1 MASIFVID
9 GFFERKSLVY
19 WGFLEK
25 RDAQDL
31 QDFVQR
37 MLHIQLL
44 ANDRHEDVNA
54 DRNPD
59 LGLHCVLRSPIKRLD
74 PQMLL
79 DPSKK
84 QLDLPTTSVNVRNCQ
99 CGQVEVVAQEHQPSA
114 RLGIAV
120 DHATQGIGVEFRCL
134 GTAEDDRLI
143 AARSGRLVHAPGRS
157 SAEVEVALGTG
168 HEECQAQLQ
177 AMKST
182 EIEIRSVHHIEG
194 TGFDRQDVE
203 DGDVVGLAV
212 GYPHE
217 TRDISTQVD
226 ERVKFDSGLVAS
238 ELSPGEQRQAE
249 IDGRGIQRVCGMLQL
264 NAEVVGLVQSPR
276 PGDQNLGEV
285 RVDPP
290 VAVLVGIGQSAPS
303 DDAAKASVVEF
314 FLKGVETSFDVSK
327 ALAIGQLSE
336 GHAEK
341 LIETREVASP
351 PVATISSDATIE
363 LVSWQGVDQLRK
375 DVSIVEHEPSP
386 PRLAASGKWLK
397 ATLEFRST
405 PEDITL
411 NSRNSNEIHRA
422 SSTLTGHY

>member
-1 MASIFVID
+1 MASIFAAD
-9 GFFERKSLVY
+9 GFFEQECLVY
-19 WGFLEK
+19 RGFLEK
-25 RDAQDL
+25 RDTQDL

-59 LGLHCVLRSPIKRLD
+59 LGLHRVRRRPIKRLD

-84 QLDLPTTSVNVRNCQ
+84 QFDLPTTSVNVRNCQ

-120 DHATQGIGVEFRCL
+120 DHATQRIGIEFRCL
-134 GTAEDDRLI
+134 GTAENDRLI
-143 AARSGRLVHAPGRS
+143 AAHSGRLVHPPGRL

-177 AMKST
+177 AMEST

-212 GYPHE
+212 RNPYE
-217 TRDISTQVD
+217 TRDISMQVD
-226 ERVKFDSGLVAS
+226 ERVKFDRGLVAS
-238 ELSPGEQRQAE
+238 KLSPGEQLQAE
-249 IDGRGIQRVCGMLQL
+249 IDGRGVQRVGGMLQL
-264 NAEVVGLVQSPR
+264 NAEVVGLIQSPR
-276 PGDQNLGEV
+276 LSDQNLSEV
-285 RVDPP
+285 GVDPP
-290 VAVLVGIGQSAPS
+290 VAMLVGIGQSAPS
-303 DDAAKASVVEF
+303 DNAAKAGVVEF

-341 LIETREVASP
+341 LIEAREVASP
-351 PVATISSDATIE
+351 SVATIAGNATVE
-363 LVSWQGVDQLRK
+363 LVSWKRIDQLRE
-375 DVSIVEHEPSP
+375 DVSIAEHEPSP
-386 PRLAASGKWLK
+386 DAYRRVGNGSRLLWSSDRRQRISRL
-397 ATLEFRST
+397 T
-405 PEDITL
+405 PETAKRYADRL
-411 NSRNSNEIHRA
+411 LR
-422 SSTLTGHY
+422 